1 MLLFVLVFFP
11 PLPPFLP
18 LLPLLLF
25 PPFPFP
31 PFAFPPLTIPFFP
44 DFFADGPFPVFLAV
58 AFFAPF
64 LAWRLCLES
73 GSRAKLNSA
82 VPSSSSMDL
91 LCLPPPNSPSQAWH
105 SSTSVRNTF
114 LIPAAQPPGMLSKS
128 SKITDLKT
136 LLPSKKRWLN
146 LSGNYEQKF

>member
-25 PPFPFP
+25 PPFP
-31 PFAFPPLTIPFFP
+31 FPPLTIPFFP

-73 GSRAKLNSA
+73 GSRAKLVSA
-82 VPSSSSMDL
+82 FHSTSSMDL
-91 LCLPPPNSPSQAWH
+91 LCLLPPNSPSQAWH

-114 LIPAAQPPGMLSKS
+114 LIPAAQLPGMLSKS

-136 LLPSKKRWLN
+136 LLPSVHP
-146 LSGNYEQKF
+146 SSS